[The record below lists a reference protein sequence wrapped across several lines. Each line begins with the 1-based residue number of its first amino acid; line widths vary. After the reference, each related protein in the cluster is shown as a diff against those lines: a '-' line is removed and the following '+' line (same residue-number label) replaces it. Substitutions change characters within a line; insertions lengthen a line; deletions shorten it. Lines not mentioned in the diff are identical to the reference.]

1 VKHVLREQETAP
13 CYNTSERSYIW
24 LARGYEDN
32 YSVWDIPLSF
42 FAFFPPHLFFSSDI
56 FIIHSFITA
65 LAPQDG
71 WVKITS
77 HKCYLISPLLSMKI
91 EQLDNRA
98 QITVRNKWEAMDK

>member
-42 FAFFPPHLFFSSDI
+42 FAFFPLIFFSHLIYSL
-56 FIIHSFITA
+56 FIPSSRHWP
-65 LAPQDG
+65 LRMDG
-71 WVKITS
+71 
-77 HKCYLISPLLSMKI
+77 
-91 EQLDNRA
+91 
-98 QITVRNKWEAMDK
+98 